1 MSNII
6 ISASLSTTDME
17 YIKDSMY
24 DENNEHNPLD
34 FFIQNAVDFQ
44 VKKSEAIMKKKW
56 YKILEN
62 DESVSGISASRE
74 DFLGQVQSRPEYQ
87 NRWTA
92 MSASLAEGP

>member
-24 DENNEHNPLD
+24 DENNAHNPLD
-34 FFIQNAVDFQ
+34 FFIQNAVDVQ

-56 YKILEN
+56 YKILES

-92 MSASLAEGP
+92 MSASFVGEP